1 MRSTEWRFLQDGRPI
16 RVAITPRYIT
26 NSAEA
31 GVWHAEQG
39 GGLTMV
45 LAYQAAAAVAAGRLA
60 VVLAPFELPPRPIH
74 LIYPT
79 SRLLSSK
86 VRAFV
91 DLAVETCRWQFTA
104 MRDTPVTIAAAGS

>member
-1 MRSTEWRFLQDGRPI
+1 
-16 RVAITPRYIT
+16 
-26 NSAEA
+26 
-31 GVWHAEQG
+31 
-39 GGLTMV
+39 MV